1 MFEKKSFQQLVASG
15 ALSQANADAAL
26 QKSHD
31 ELLAKF
37 VKVSCCGC
45 FSCTMKL
52 TNAQSMVAITDDTVM
67 NALKM
72 MDANAKETYLH
83 DDYQLDEITQWIKD
97 HPTG

>member
-1 MFEKKSFQQLVASG
+1 
-15 ALSQANADAAL
+15 
-26 QKSHD
+26 
-31 ELLAKF
+31 
-37 VKVSCCGC
+37 
-45 FSCTMKL
+45 MKL